1 MLRTLG
7 RRVAKPDLPAMLK
20 LVDSVLHPRTSYLS
34 VGLPLTPSPVVS
46 DSDISA
52 ASKEPYR
59 MITMRIVARVLI
71 ASLLM
76 TGVAEGQSVPILPD
90 TIIAA
95 LARELSG
102 VTAKRNLEFISREHR
117 TRGSRPWHTAGAF
130 VMQQAISYGLADA
143 RIEEFPADG
152 RIFYGTQRSRPP
164 WDAEFAEL
172 WLLRRDGSAWT
183 RDRRLASWDAM
194 PITLAQDS
202 ESGEATADLIDV
214 GNGTASGDYAGKDVR
229 GKLVLAAQQPGPVAE
244 LAVARFGAAGIISY
258 AQNQRTAWWGED
270 ENLIRWGHLDTF
282 ATRPTFGFMI
292 SLKEARGLRERLAR
306 GEIVRMHASVRA
318 GKHAG
323 NIEVVTATIPG
334 ADPQLASEE
343 VAYSCHLDH
352 PRPGANDNASGCVTI
367 LEVARTLQALIAS
380 GRIARPARTLRFIW
394 PPEIEGTHALL
405 NARPQITTRLKAVI
419 HLDMVGGNPA
429 ITKSIFHVARGPAS
443 LPSFVYDVAASFG
456 DLVNRESDAFA
467 STGNARFPLVSPE
480 GGKEALQASIGD
492 FSLGSDHEIYL
503 DGSWGIPAFY
513 MNDWPDRY
521 IHTDLDV
528 AANIDPTKLTRAA
541 FIAAATG
548 YVLANARATDAES
561 MWQIIQPALVRRT
574 ATMLQRRASLTG
586 NEAANL
592 TRLHFAG
599 ERAVVAS
606 LNRFFEVPSALQ
618 RTADAFITGLE
629 QTIGSSTPASPST
642 SNAQGR
648 VVYRR
653 NPSVRGPLS
662 AMGYDYL
669 ADKLGAETAGKLRL
683 RAWQGTHGT
692 GDLYAYEALNF
703 VDGQRTVSEI
713 RDALAAEF
721 GPVPLDLVA
730 EYLAALERSAL
741 IRAIR

>member
-1 MLRTLG
+1 MITDPPPFMRL
-7 RRVAKPDLPAMLK
+7 
-20 LVDSVLHPRTSYLS
+20 TSCL
-34 VGLPLTPSPVVS
+34 L
-46 DSDISA
+46 A
-52 ASKEPYR
+52 ASAL
-59 MITMRIVARVLI
+59 VAGTSR
-71 ASLLM
+71 A
-76 TGVAEGQSVPILPD
+76 QSVPVLPD
-90 TIIAA
+90 SVIAA

-102 VTAKRNLEFISREHR
+102 VTARRNLEFISREHR

-130 VMQQAISYGLADA
+130 VMQQAISYGIADA
-143 RIEEFPADG
+143 HIETFPADG
-152 RIFYGTQRSRPP
+152 KTFYGTQRSRPP

-172 WLLRRDGSAWT
+172 WLLKRDGNAWV

-202 ESGEATADLIDV
+202 ESGEATADVVDV
-214 GNGTASGDYAGKDVR
+214 GNGTSLSDYDGKEVR

-270 ENLIRWGHLDTF
+270 ENLIRWGHLDAF
-282 ATRPTFGFMI
+282 AASTAFGFMI
-292 SLKEARGLRERLAR
+292 SLKEARALREQLAR
-306 GEIVRMHASVRA
+306 GETVRMHASVRA

-343 VAYSCHLDH
+343 IAWSCHLDH

-367 LEVARTLQALIAS
+367 LEVARTLQSLIAS

-405 NARPQITTRLKAVI
+405 NARPQVAARLKAVI

-429 ITKSIFHVARGPAS
+429 ITKAILHVTRGPAS
-443 LPSFVYDVAASFG
+443 LPSFVHDVAASFA

-467 STGNARFPLVSPE
+467 STGSARFPLVSPE
-480 GGKEALQASIGD
+480 GSKAALQASMSD
-492 FSLGSDHEIYL
+492 FSLGSDHEIYT
-503 DGSWGIPAFY
+503 DGSWGIPSVY

-528 AANIDPTKLTRAA
+528 AANIDPTKLQRAA

-548 YVLANARATDAES
+548 YVLANARASDAS
-561 MWQIIQPALVRRT
+561 AMWETVRPAIVRRT
-574 ATMLQRRASLTG
+574 ATMLERRVPLGAG
-586 NEAANL
+586 EAANL
-592 TRLHFAG
+592 TRYHFAA
-599 ERAVVAS
+599 ERAVVS
-606 LNRFFEVPSALQ
+606 SMDRFFPVPAELRRSAEG
-618 RTADAFITGLE
+618 FIAGLE
-629 QTIGSSTPASPST
+629 QTTAAAAPAAASPPV
-642 SNAQGR
+642 AEGR

-653 NPSVRGPLS
+653 NMTTRGPMS

-669 ADKLGAETAGKLRL
+669 TDKSGADKTGKLRL
-683 RAWQGTHGT
+683 PAYRGAHGT

-703 VDGQRTVSEI
+703 VDGRRSVSDI

-721 GPVPLDLVA
+721 GPVPLELVT
-730 EYLAALERSAL
+730 EYLAALESIGLVQRVT
-741 IRAIR
+741 R